1 LKYHNTL
8 EKLSQIKIF
17 SQEKLNNLNA
27 ICKDFPFKA
36 NDYYLNLINW
46 EDTEDPI
53 KRIIFPCEEE
63 SLDWGEYDASNESSI
78 TVDKGVQHK
87 YPYTVLLLCNEECG
101 GYCRYCFRKRVFLRE
116 NNEVSLDVK
125 EGIKYISENPQV
137 TNVLL
142 TGGDPLLLSNDKL
155 VEILSEIRKID
166 HVGIIR
172 IGSKLPAFNP
182 MRIYEDYELLDI
194 LKEFSTAE
202 KRIYLM
208 THFDHPRELTKEAQ
222 KAIKSLINVGAVLC
236 NQSPLITG
244 LGGLISGIL
253 VFKFAPETQGSG
265 IPYVKLT
272 LARIG
277 KGTRIRSIFVKFFA
291 GLAGIGTGLSLGREG
306 PSIQL
311 GAGAGALV
319 AKMFKMRGTEQDE
332 LIAAEAGAAIG
343 ATFNAPI
350 AGTIFVLEELV
361 QGFSPSLLFPVLVAT
376 VTASTMARHFL
387 EAILRLKSLI

>member
-1 LKYHNTL
+1 MKYHNTL

-236 NQSPLITG
+236 NQSPLIRG
-244 LGGLISGIL
+244 
-253 VFKFAPETQGSG
+253 VNDNPK
-265 IPYVKLT
+265 T
-272 LARIG
+272 LAELFNKLSFIGCPPYYLFQGRPTKGNYPYRIPIVEG
-277 KGTRIRSIFVKFFA
+277 YFIFEEAKKLVS
-291 GLAGIGTGLSLGREG
+291 GLARRARFVMSHETGKIEIIGVDEKNIYLKYHRAKNPQDLGKILIFKRNDYAYW
-306 PSIQL
+306 L
-311 GAGAGALV
+311 GDLV
-319 AKMFKMRGTEQDE
+319 PA
-332 LIAAEAGAAIG
+332 
-343 ATFNAPI
+343 
-350 AGTIFVLEELV
+350 
-361 QGFSPSLLFPVLVAT
+361 
-376 VTASTMARHFL
+376 
-387 EAILRLKSLI
+387 

>member
-1 LKYHNTL
+1 M
-8 EKLSQIKIF
+8 IF
-17 SQEKLNNLNA
+17 
-27 ICKDFPFKA
+27 
-36 NDYYLNLINW
+36 
-46 EDTEDPI
+46 
-53 KRIIFPCEEE
+53 
-63 SLDWGEYDASNESSI
+63 
-78 TVDKGVQHK
+78 
-87 YPYTVLLLCNEECG
+87 
-101 GYCRYCFRKRVFLRE
+101 
-116 NNEVSLDVK
+116 
-125 EGIKYISENPQV
+125 
-137 TNVLL
+137 
-142 TGGDPLLLSNDKL
+142 
-155 VEILSEIRKID
+155 
-166 HVGIIR
+166 
-172 IGSKLPAFNP
+172 
-182 MRIYEDYELLDI
+182 
-194 LKEFSTAE
+194 
-202 KRIYLM
+202 
-208 THFDHPRELTKEAQ
+208 
-222 KAIKSLINVGAVLC
+222 
-236 NQSPLITG
+236 PLITG